1 MHSTGI
7 SKDSCLCQLQET
19 PHICCFPVLEKGS
32 LAQVPGHQHA
42 VHCPGLPST
51 HHGLGEELTQAA
63 KPVLLGA
70 SSAPWA
76 PAPPGRRRDQ
86 PQGSARDSSSGASG
100 QDQMIHCYY
109 SYCLSV
115 PTSPYSPQSLMTQCH
130 IQVVTW
136 SLGVMYQSNN
146 RGKQHSGSKVLPIA
160 L

>member
-7 SKDSCLCQLQET
+7 SKGWTLAFVSFRKILTFAVSPFWRREAF
-19 PHICCFPVLEKGS
+19 HRS
-32 LAQVPGHQHA
+32 LAPACSALPWATQHTPWTGRGA
-42 VHCPGLPST
+42 HSGSKPT
-51 HHGLGEELTQAA
+51 AA
-63 KPVLLGA
+63 
-70 SSAPWA
+70 APWA

-86 PQGSARDSSSGASG
+86 PQGSARDSSSGAG
-100 QDQMIHCYY
+100 GHDQMIHCYY